1 MSVHDLPETDAEVT
15 LENWQT
21 GPYVQWS
28 FQHVDEVVPT
38 AAIAASVTPVELPA
52 SPVDFKELPV
62 TLSDGT
68 KTNVNWVIDSTDT
81 DGWAIARDG
90 KLLAEHYPRGMQ
102 QGTRHLLMSV
112 SKSLMGM
119 LAGPL
124 VAQGL
129 LDVSLPVEH
138 YIPSLVGAG
147 YSGATV
153 RDLLDMRSGIK
164 FSEDYLDPMAEVRII
179 EQVIGWAPPI
189 ASDLPSTMY
198 DFLAGLERKTEHGGP
213 FDYRSCEADMLG
225 WVYEAASG
233 RKMTDL
239 LSANL
244 WQPMGAEFDAYIG
257 VDTVGSGLYD
267 GGICATLR
275 DLVRFG
281 ELLLQGGRT
290 TQGVQVI
297 PQEWVEDTWRGGEDS
312 AHAFETSPTSTLM
325 PGGMYRNQCWFP
337 AADNDVLL
345 CLGIHGQMVYV
356 NRVTG
361 VVAAKLSSWAE
372 PQHAWKL
379 FSTIRAFDT
388 IGAHLI
394 SE

>member
-1 MSVHDLPETDAEVT
+1 VSVHDLPEIDADVT

-38 AAIAASVTPVELPA
+38 LAIPA
-52 SPVDFKELPV
+52 SPTPAALTSTPVPLDDLPV
-62 TLSDGT
+62 TLIDGSRT
-68 KTNVNWVIDSTDT
+68 SVSSIVDSTDT
-81 DGWAIARDG
+81 DGWAVSRG
-90 KLLAEHYPRGMQ
+90 GLLLTENYPRGMQ
-102 QGTRHLLMSV
+102 PDTRHLLMSV
-112 SKSLMGM
+112 SKSLIGM
-119 LAGPL
+119 LTGTL

-129 LDVSLPVEH
+129 LDLSKPVEH
-138 YIPSLVGAG
+138 YIPRLAGTG

-153 RDLLDMRSGIK
+153 RNLLDMRSGIR

-189 ASDLPSTMY
+189 ASDLPTSMY

-225 WVYEAASG
+225 WLCEVAGGSSVTE
-233 RKMTDL
+233 L
-239 LSANL
+239 LSQNL

-257 VDTVGSGLYD
+257 IDAFGSGLYD
-267 GGICATLR
+267 GGICASLR
-275 DLVRFG
+275 DMVRFG
-281 ELLLQGGRT
+281 ELLLNGGRSAL
-290 TQGVQVI
+290 GVQVL
-297 PQEWVEDTWRGGEDS
+297 PQEWVQDTWLGGEDS
-312 AHAFETSPTSTLM
+312 AHAFQTSPTSTLM
-325 PGGMYRNQCWFP
+325 IGGMYRNQCWFP
-337 AADNDVLL
+337 AADHNVLL

-356 NRVTG
+356 NRITG
-361 VVAAKLSSWAE
+361 VVAVKLSSWSE

-394 SE
+394 AQ